1 MTLKEYLPNP
11 KTIPAIIIL
20 GGFGAAIVIKAFP
33 KLAAW
38 LSNITPVIQKTAATT
53 PTTTP

>member
-20 GGFGAAIVIKAFP
+20 GGLGAAIVAKAFP
-33 KLAAW
+33 KVMAW
-38 LSNITPVIQKTAATT
+38 LNAKTPAIQTISAPPAA
-53 PTTTP
+53 